1 MARRNSSIDSVFP
14 FEKFCTRRRL
24 GLIGG
29 SWDAPERLQVVK
41 RSFLDGQ
48 RSWSDGRGGREKMLE
63 TDLVLLIYSTSWSTM

>member
-1 MARRNSSIDSVFP
+1 MAFFPLTNSVPSP
-14 FEKFCTRRRL
+14 RL

-29 SWDAPERLQVVK
+29 NWDAPERLQVVK
-41 RSFLDGQ
+41 RNFLDGQ